1 MSDVSAQASAAVDHA
16 QAKTSL
22 VDLQTEV
29 VAAREELLAS
39 LSELQSALQPGSLA
53 QRGLRSV
60 AGWFTDEHGGVRPE
74 RVAIVGAAVVGV
86 VAIRFLA
93 RRR

>member
-1 MSDVSAQASAAVDHA
+1 MSDVTAQVSAAADAAPA
-16 QAKTSL
+16 QTSL

-39 LSELQSALQPGSLA
+39 LSELQSALQPGALA
-53 QRGLRSV
+53 QRGLKSL
-60 AGWFTDEHGGVRPE
+60 AGWFMDEHGGIRPE
-74 RVAIVGAAVVGV
+74 RVAIVGAAVAGV

-93 RRR
+93 RRG